1 MERKNAW
8 KAYSDEQITELEEVN
23 KSYREF
29 LTVGKTEREC
39 VKEIIKQAEATGYQS
54 LQSFMEQG
62 GALRKGDKIYFRSA
76 YRFTAFGCK
85 AESIV

>member
-29 LTVGKTEREC
+29 
-39 VKEIIKQAEATGYQS
+39 
-54 LQSFMEQG
+54 FDG
-62 GALRKGDKIYFRSA
+62 GQDR
-76 YRFTAFGCK
+76 T
-85 AESIV
+85 

>member
-39 VKEIIKQAEATGYQS
+39 VKEIIKQVIS
-54 LQSFMEQG
+54 LCSPLWNRDVLCKKVIKFMQY
-62 GALRKGDKIYFRSA
+62 A
-76 YRFTAFGCK
+76 
-85 AESIV
+85 

>member
-23 KSYREF
+23 KSYPDF

-39 VKEIIKQAEATGYQS
+39 VKEIIK
-54 LQSFMEQG
+54 
-62 GALRKGDKIYFRSA
+62 
-76 YRFTAFGCK
+76 K
-85 AESIV
+85 A

>member
-39 VKEIIKQAEATGYQS
+39 VKEIIKQAEATGYQV
-54 LQSFMEQG
+54 
-62 GALRKGDKIYFRSA
+62 SA
-76 YRFTAFGCK
+76 VLYGTGTCSAKR
-85 AESIV
+85 

>member
-54 LQSFMEQG
+54 LRPLWNRDVLCKKVIKFMQY
-62 GALRKGDKIYFRSA
+62 A
-76 YRFTAFGCK
+76 
-85 AESIV
+85 

>member
-29 LTVGKTEREC
+29 LTVGKTEREVISLC
-39 VKEIIKQAEATGYQS
+39 SPLWNRDVLCKKVIK
-54 LQSFMEQG
+54 FMQY
-62 GALRKGDKIYFRSA
+62 A
-76 YRFTAFGCK
+76 
-85 AESIV
+85 